1 MNLMQTEETVK
12 KAPTSSAYRTI
23 WRWHFYTG
31 IIFAPFLVMLAVTG
45 SIYLFKPQI
54 ENVLYQSYYEVT
66 PKADRITAMEQ
77 IDRVKAKYPDAL
89 GL

>member
-23 WRWHFYTG
+23 WRWHFYAG

-54 ENVLYQSYYEVT
+54 ENVLYQSYMKSYR
-66 PKADRITAMEQ
+66 KQ
-77 IDRVKAKYPDAL
+77 IVSLRQNSVSYLNHYRSK
-89 GL
+89 